1 MNGFKDITFKDN
13 INSIVLKIENHI
25 KENNSELF
33 FKIKSVKRILT
44 ENYIAIFISKNEYA
58 ANEFLEKIDNNFLLY
73 HKSDFTK
80 SIDFIRK
87 EINSSIDG
95 LFFNSA
101 KLASRE
107 PSKIQKERL
116 KLLIQNNLS
125 GDYYLEIEDNKIF
138 IQIDNENNKFKII
151 NFDGYASFFYNKHE
165 LINKVYDV
173 ISDKNNS
180 NLLYYRFYNRKEYIS
195 YFNNTENWKVNNK
208 YILREIINDIKERKQ
223 LNINEYTSIELHES
237 YSYKNIFIIRD
248 NIENTEKVLHI
259 YVDDIEEAFIVAKS
273 KYDQITESGEHL
285 LYKVNTGWF
294 RTKIKRN
301 VVTNFSQYLDLLKPL
316 ERVMS
321 RVNLITS
328 TETNYDFSHI
338 HSLAGLCYGL
348 SLNYLLE
355 VRNSGLEGGNKYL
368 FWLKDSAS
376 YYQNEKKIIDNKLDL
391 ALFNSIQEYQI
402 LNLIKEVKN
411 IVFAQHFQM
420 ERLCEKEKYFILDA
434 LKSTEYSEILNK
446 KGLMESN
453 ISHLDFNK
461 EEINYHID
469 RIVQGYDDYYA
480 IIAFKDHAI
489 AIAYKKYSEN
499 NYKFTLFDSNS
510 ELLEFS
516 DPLSIKKTL
525 GNKMELYGAHKI
537 EGNEYIVF
545 DEYKKTN
552 SINYKSV
559 WDNSDSD
566 INTNKG
572 IAENIKKIGFSL
584 SFKENIT
591 GRIIHYSE
599 QRDLIL
605 ELKKENFLIEVIV
618 KNSHVD
624 EGVYLVKHYID
635 DILENNQASKI
646 VLKKNDDNSI
656 DIVVAEFNSFQEIQ
670 KKSGY
675 VEFNDIY
682 YRNLIEI
689 NSYLVKGN
697 ISKELKEIVSL
708 IDILKCNI
716 YFDKL
721 MASFSIIS
729 KIKSFNEINKN
740 ISLVEILTKV
750 KSKLEDKLFYDGL
763 NYGKE
768 KLLQLAEKNSL
779 VAAKFYQLMVNEISD
794 GAHGI
799 SNFIYNQIIESPYLP
814 VDKKR
819 HVGVEGYDY
828 TIEFHNSY
836 QYVNEIVEGINTPE
850 LKNTI
855 LIKDEN
861 KLHLKE
867 SYKKLLEYRNDKSV
881 SKLLNLIETE
891 IDINKGNDTGYYSKL
906 YVDLFRNNQ
915 FTNRMIMHEIDQLE
929 SYYNTNYREINYTYH
944 PDNFYVNQNEPSAIF
959 ESSFNQNK
967 NEIDCS
973 YLLFDDNKENFNFL
987 FFDNTFFSDKNIDNI
1002 IIDSINSFYQDD
1014 IIIYFYN
1021 GVKSEDLTI
1030 YLNENPEISTFLD
1043 YCLKNR
1049 IRVIATGSEENTLFH
1064 HTFIKQK
1071 NDVDS
1076 LQHII
1081 NENQFF
1087 NERTIVFAK
1096 KEKLLSYQSG
1106 DFFIEGI
1113 AQRLNM
1119 PIYQIIDNKVSILRD
1134 YIIVK
1139 PIIER
1144 QYIDK
1149 PLLASSVVSNII
1161 ITEADYDDVLVASNK
1176 EKITVENNRIAK
1188 EIYQFIS
1195 SLYPNYRESEEFK
1208 LGYNQDIKTV
1218 FHNYSEQ
1225 ITLSDIFEYI
1235 KLNRYDLNIFQLG
1248 SIINKVDTI
1257 NEECHRKDLKHISN
1271 EIINNNI
1278 SISTVC
1284 EKYLYELSSFFKTSD
1299 KINIENKLTQVIY
1312 DPLVNKKFN
1321 QYLMEEITYQKWL
1334 SFSSLSEENLTLT
1347 ERTNQAIEVIHA
1359 VYDNPSLI
1367 KKLSLFS
1374 ENLLASFFDE
1384 NKRGILYRVLLDN
1397 ISIFKN
1403 YKKII
1408 NSLQNIITMIHHK
1421 KIPDSLSPSN
1431 ALEKANELNQL
1442 DIFKVNSQRLLN
1454 KENVTINN
1462 LSIDKQLLVNV
1473 GAKVNGKN
1481 INSVDLNTVNK
1492 LESKITFDP
1501 YHLNDYFLSISGSEK
1516 DKKIISLFRHLLNNK
1531 EEKIKY
1537 LLSNDVNRIDYL
1549 AASERL
1555 TKMIKLGDKDYSDK
1569 DWNLLRNASLTL
1581 PRHMKIISKIG
1592 YANISYGMWQSINST
1607 FMLAEQLNNPLLSPK
1622 ERKEII
1628 NSLAI
1633 MWSEMAYN
1641 GLSEL
1646 IEITL
1651 AKGLLKYRHNP
1662 LEYVSKLST
1671 RVGIGL
1677 NVLSIGFDIYNAYD
1691 NFSRIS
1697 SENNEKRQIDYI
1709 VNGSFAVVSGL
1720 VTLGVSIAM
1729 LAGSTIAGPI
1739 GIVVGA
1745 VITLATSI
1753 YNAARLIEEAKI
1765 KVHFTPLEELN
1776 NGFYAF
1782 LMGDLIPDKKN
1793 EIIYLETETQLED
1806 MIDKNAVNYLDEIKK
1821 QNHQSRYFY
1830 TNEKQIY
1837 KEYYYYKVIPNLMG
1851 KTLDSILIPLGEYV
1865 SQRISQN
1872 ISQEMAE
1879 KIAALSYHLR
1889 SEKTEY
1895 KYYLPKEAI
1904 ATNET
1909 LIFDI
1914 DFYVDELNRYT
1925 MDIISDDYSP
1935 VFNNMVDSDFLRD
1948 IKTNRENIINVLGV
1962 ENLSENLIKANQYK
1976 KYYVSDWNENE
1987 TLYFNTYHGNDVIA
2001 APLITQNI
2009 FDIYNGTKRI
2019 SGGKKNDMFNLFSS
2033 ESPLY
2038 ASRFYGREGN
2048 DTLRIIKT
2056 PKKYTGYEVNLSDN
2070 YVKFRQS
2077 EEQTNSQNFHSKLF
2091 LYQENG
2097 RLYSKRLVDSM
2108 PNIVLQDQKVIAYL
2122 DSIENV
2128 IGSETS
2134 DDIIY
2139 GNQDNNYL
2147 DGAGGADSLYGLGG
2161 NDTLVLQEGY
2171 AEGGEGNDSYVILRS
2186 SLEKNYNIQFETIIN
2201 EVSHVESSIVRL
2213 NYHFDEI
2220 VAISRRGKNIIFDIK
2235 VNDGNESNVLIY
2247 HSITLKNFYHEN
2259 DILAHRYTLTTL
2271 DGFLLTV
2278 NENKTTEDNV
2288 LYKFSYLD
2296 KYNQSKETIQALCI
2310 NDNNHSLSI
2319 SYSDYNKIITLLPQ
2333 LQYSG
2338 FSSGEQLQFDIHGNE
2353 MNNHYLGVTPNSLIK
2368 LSSGYDSYQIKTY
2381 LAKNKRD
2388 EIKVSLSNNI
2398 NGIQSNSISDF
2409 FLSDISGFDLV
2420 FNHGVLSHRYHPDAH
2435 VKLIFEPSHL
2445 ETIYNSNITIRFID
2459 KDNVVFTLPTNY
2471 SSQGL
2476 LMPVAD
2482 LNMGINKEDNVLM
2495 IPESLTLNKE
2505 TLSTYSLDSPH
2516 SLLRSVLM
2524 TQQKPHNQS
2533 IEHLPILELMEGDD
2547 IVVNHNKCSSVID
2560 GGKGDDHIV
2569 VNHGHH
2575 ILIAGDGNDNLNAGS
2590 GNDLLISQSGHDY
2603 LNGGIGSNVYIVQK
2617 RQGNVTVYD
2626 EGENSHLFITGL
2638 SEQDTFTYSEIGDD
2652 MQYKSQDNQFTLTV
2666 KTKENNHSSVILI
2679 EKQSSLSMQSLASI
2693 IQEMAQFNEQ
2703 QLTTMQGS
2711 EFIPSPTWSP
2721 LSLVTK
2727 HL

>member
-1 MNGFKDITFKDN
+1 MNGFKEITFKDN

-33 FKIKSVKRILT
+33 FKINSVRRILT

-87 EINSSIDG
+87 EINSSIEG

-101 KLASRE
+101 KLAGRE

-116 KLLIQNNLS
+116 KLLMQNNLS
-125 GDYYLEIEDNKIF
+125 GDYYLEFEDNKIF

-151 NFDGYASFFYNKHE
+151 NFDGYASFFSNKQG
-165 LINKVYDV
+165 LINKIYGF
-173 ISDKNNS
+173 ISDKCNE
-180 NLLYYRFYNRKEYIS
+180 NLLYYRFYNRKEYVS

-208 YILREIINDIKERKQ
+208 DILREIINDIKARKQ
-223 LNINEYTSIELHES
+223 LKINEHTSIELNES
-237 YSYKNIFIIRD
+237 YPYKNIFIIRD
-248 NIENTEKVLHI
+248 KIENTEKVLHI
-259 YVDDIEEAFIVAKS
+259 YVDDIEEAFTVAKS

-285 LYKVNTGWF
+285 LYKVGEGWF
-294 RTKIKRN
+294 RTKMKRN
-301 VVTNFSQYLDLLKPL
+301 VVIKFSQYLDLLKPL

-328 TETNYDFSHI
+328 TETNYDFSRI

-355 VRNSGLEGGNKYL
+355 VRNSGLEGGSKYL
-368 FWLKDSAS
+368 FWLKESVSS
-376 YYQNEKKIIDNKLDL
+376 YQDENEIILNKLDSV
-391 ALFNSIQEYQI
+391 LFNSTQEYQI
-402 LNLIKEVKN
+402 LNLVKEVKN
-411 IVFAQHFQM
+411 IIFAQHFQM
-420 ERLCEKEKYFILDA
+420 ERLCEKVQYFVLDA

-446 KGLMESN
+446 KGLLKSN
-453 ISHLDFNK
+453 LNRLDCNK
-461 EEINYHID
+461 EEVNDHID
-469 RIVQGYDDYYA
+469 RIVQGYDDYYS
-480 IIAFKDHAI
+480 IVAFKDHAI

-499 NYKFTLFDSNS
+499 SYKFTLFDSNS

-516 DPLSIKKTL
+516 DPSSIKEIL
-525 GNKMELYGAHKI
+525 GNKMDLYGAHEV
-537 EGNEYIVF
+537 EGKKYIIF

-559 WDNSDSD
+559 WDSSDVN
-566 INTNKG
+566 INKG

-584 SFKENIT
+584 PFKENII

-599 QRDLIL
+599 KRDLVL

-624 EGVYLVKHYID
+624 EGIYLVKHYID

-646 VLKKNDDNSI
+646 VLEKNDDNSI
-656 DIVVAEFNSFQEIQ
+656 DIEEVEFNHFQEI
-670 KKSGY
+670 KKINGY
-675 VEFNDIY
+675 IEFKDIY
-682 YRNLIEI
+682 YRDLIEI
-689 NSYLVKGN
+689 NSYLVKGS

-708 IDILKCNI
+708 IDVLKSNI

-721 MASFSIIS
+721 MASLSIIS
-729 KIKSFNEINKN
+729 KIKSFNESNKN
-740 ISLVEILTKV
+740 ISLIEILNKV

-768 KLLQLAEKNSL
+768 KIIQLAKKNSL
-779 VAAKFYQLMVNEISD
+779 VAAKFYQLMVSEIND
-794 GAHGI
+794 GTHGV

-814 VDKKR
+814 VDKNR
-819 HVGVEGYDY
+819 NVGVEGYDY
-828 TIEFHNSY
+828 TIEFKNNY
-836 QYVNEIVEGINTPE
+836 QYLIEIIECIDILE
-850 LKNTI
+850 LKNI
-855 LIKDEN
+855 FLIEGNN

-867 SYKKLLEYRNDKSV
+867 NYNYISKYRDNEYVNKLIY
-881 SKLLNLIETE
+881 LIESE
-891 IDINKGNDTGYYSKL
+891 IDFKKGNNLSSYHDL
-906 YVDLFRNNQ
+906 YFDYFRNNQ
-915 FTNRMIMHEIDQLE
+915 FSNRMIVREINQLE
-929 SYYNTNYREINYTYH
+929 SYFNKNYREINYAYH
-944 PDNFYVNQNEPSAIF
+944 QNNFYINDDNPNVIF
-959 ESSFNQNK
+959 EYSLNQNK
-967 NEIDCS
+967 NKMDCS
-973 YLLFDDNKENFNFL
+973 YLLFDDNKDNFKFL
-987 FFDNTFFSDKNIDNI
+987 FSDNKFFNNENIDTI
-1002 IIDSINSFYQDD
+1002 IIDSIDSFYQDD
-1014 IIIYFYN
+1014 LIIYFYN
-1021 GVKSEDLTI
+1021 GIKSDNLKV
-1030 YLNENPEISTFLD
+1030 YLDDNPEISAFLE
-1043 YCLKNR
+1043 YCLKNK
-1049 IRVIATGSEENTLFH
+1049 IRVIATGNEDNNLFYQD
-1064 HTFIKQK
+1064 FIKQK
-1071 NDVDS
+1071 NDVET
-1076 LQHII
+1076 LQNII
-1081 NENQFF
+1081 LENQFF
-1087 NERTIVFAK
+1087 NEKTIIFAK

-1119 PIYQIIDNKVSILRD
+1119 PIYQINDNKVSLIRD
-1134 YIIVK
+1134 YIFIK
-1139 PIIER
+1139 EPIER

-1149 PLLASSVVSNII
+1149 PLIASSTVSNII
-1161 ITEADYDDVLVASNK
+1161 MAEADYDDVLVVSNK

-1218 FHNYSEQ
+1218 FSDYSEQ
-1225 ITLSDIFEYI
+1225 IILSDIFEYI
-1235 KLNRYDLNIFQLG
+1235 KLNRYDLNIYQLG
-1248 SIINKVDTI
+1248 SIVNKIDTI
-1257 NEECHRKDLKHISN
+1257 NEECHRKELKHISN

-1278 SISTVC
+1278 PISTLC

-1321 QYLMEEITYQKWL
+1321 QYLMGEITYQKWL

-1408 NSLQNIITMIHHK
+1408 NSFQNIITMIHHK
-1421 KIPDSLSPSN
+1421 KIPDSLSPSK
-1431 ALEKANELNQL
+1431 ALEKVNELNQL
-1442 DIFKVNSQRLLN
+1442 DIFKVNNQRLLN

-1481 INSVDLNTVNK
+1481 IDSVDLNTVNK
-1492 LESKITFDP
+1492 LESKLTFDP
-1501 YHLNDYFLSISGSEK
+1501 YHLNNYFLSISGSEK
-1516 DKKIISLFRHLLNNK
+1516 DKDVISLFRHLLNNK

-1555 TKMIKLGDKDYSDK
+1555 TKMIKLGNKDYSDK
-1569 DWNLLRNASLTL
+1569 DWNLLRNASQKL

-1633 MWSEMAYN
+1633 MWSEVAYN

-1677 NVLSIGFDIYNAYD
+1677 NVLSIGFDIYNSYD

-1709 VNGSFAVVSGL
+1709 VNGSLAVVSGL
-1720 VTLGVSIAM
+1720 VTLGISIAM

-1739 GIVVGA
+1739 GIVAGA

-1753 YNAARLIEEAKI
+1753 YNAARLIEEAKAKI
-1765 KVHFTPLEELN
+1765 HFTPLEEFN

-1837 KEYYYYKVIPNLMG
+1837 QEYYYYKVIPYLMG

-1925 MDIISDDYSP
+1925 MDIISDDDSP
-1935 VFNNMVDSDFLRD
+1935 VFDNIVDSDFLKD

-1962 ENLSENLIKANQYK
+1962 ENLSESLIKSNQYK
-1976 KYYVSDWNENE
+1976 KYYISDWNDNE
-1987 TLYFNTYHGNDVIA
+1987 TLYFNTYHGNDTIA
-2001 APLITQNI
+2001 APLITKNI
-2009 FDIYNGTKRI
+2009 FDIYNGTKRL
-2019 SGGKKNDMFNLFSS
+2019 SGGAKNDMFNLFAS

-2056 PKKYTGYEVNLSDN
+2056 TNKYTGYEVNLSN
-2070 YVKFRQS
+2070 SYVKFRQS

-2097 RLYSKRLVDSM
+2097 RLYSKQLVDSM

-2128 IGSETS
+2128 IGSEAG

-2139 GNQDNNYL
+2139 GNQEDNYL
-2147 DGAGGADSLYGLGG
+2147 DGASGADLLYGLGG
-2161 NDTLVLQEGY
+2161 NDTLVLQEGC

-2213 NYHFDEI
+2213 NYYFDEI
-2220 VAISRRGKNIIFDIK
+2220 IAIFRRGKDIIFDIK
-2235 VNDGNESNVLIY
+2235 VNDGNKNNELIY
-2247 HSITLKNFYHEN
+2247 HSITLKNVYHEN
-2259 DILAHRYTLTTL
+2259 AILAHRYTLTTL
-2271 DGFLLTV
+2271 DGFLLTA

-2296 KYNQSKETIQALCI
+2296 KYNQNKETIQKLCI

-2319 SYSDYNKIITLLPQ
+2319 SYSDDNKIITLLPQ

-2338 FSSGEQLQFDIHGNE
+2338 FSFGEQLKLDIHGNE
-2353 MNNHYLGVTPNSLIK
+2353 MNNHYLGITPNSLIK
-2368 LSSGYDSYQIKTY
+2368 LSSGHDNYQIKTY
-2381 LAKNKRD
+2381 LATNNHD
-2388 EIKVSLSNNI
+2388 EIKISLSNHI

-2420 FNHGVLSHRYHPDAH
+2420 FNHGLLSHRYHPDAH
-2435 VKLIFEPSHL
+2435 VKLVFEPSHL
-2445 ETIYNSNITIRFID
+2445 ETIYHSGMTIRFID
-2459 KDNVVFTLPTNY
+2459 KDNVVFTLPAKENPK
-2471 SSQGL
+2471 GL

-2482 LNMGINKEDNVLM
+2482 LNMIINQEDNVLM
-2495 IPESLTLNKE
+2495 IPESLTLDKE
-2505 TLSTYSLDSPH
+2505 TLSTYSLDSPL

-2533 IEHLPILELMEGDD
+2533 IDHLPILELMEGDD

-2603 LNGGIGSNVYIVQK
+2603 LNGGVGSNVYIVQK

-2703 QLTTMQGS
+2703 QLTIMQGS

>member
-1 MNGFKDITFKDN
+1 MNGFKEITFKDN

-33 FKIKSVKRILT
+33 FKINSVRRILT

-73 HKSDFTK
+73 HKSDFKK

-87 EINSSIDG
+87 EINSSIEG

-101 KLASRE
+101 KLTGRE

-116 KLLIQNNLS
+116 KLLMKNNLS
-125 GDYYLEIEDNKIF
+125 GDYYLEFEDNKIF

-151 NFDGYASFFYNKHE
+151 NFDGYASFFYNKQE
-165 LINKVYDV
+165 LINKIYGF
-173 ISDKNNS
+173 ISDKCIE
-180 NLLYYRFYNRKEYIS
+180 NLLYYRFYNRKEYVS
-195 YFNNTENWKVNNK
+195 YFNNIESWKVNNK
-208 YILREIINDIKERKQ
+208 DILKEIIDDIKKRKQ
-223 LNINEYTSIELHES
+223 ININEYISIELNES

-248 NIENTEKVLHI
+248 KIENTEKVLHI
-259 YVDDIEEAFIVAKS
+259 YVDDIEEAFAVAKY
-273 KYDQITESGEHL
+273 KYNQITESGEHL
-285 LYKVNTGWF
+285 LYKVGTGWF
-294 RTKIKRN
+294 ITKMKRN
-301 VVTNFSQYLDLLKPL
+301 VVINFSQYLDLLKPL
-316 ERVMS
+316 EKVMS

-328 TETNYDFSHI
+328 TETNYDFSRI

-355 VRNSGLEGGNKYL
+355 VRNSGLEGGSKYL
-368 FWLKDSAS
+368 LWLKESVSS
-376 YYQNEKKIIDNKLDL
+376 YQDEKEIILNKLDL
-391 ALFNSIQEYQI
+391 ILFNNIQEHEI

-411 IVFAQHFQM
+411 IIFAQHFQM

-434 LKSTEYSEILNK
+434 LKLTEYSEILNK

-461 EEINYHID
+461 EAVSSHID
-469 RIVQGYDDYYA
+469 RIVQGCDDYYA
-480 IIAFKDHAI
+480 IVVFKDHAI
-489 AIAYKKYSEN
+489 ALSYKKYSEN

-516 DPLSIKKTL
+516 EPSSIKKVL
-525 GNKMELYGAHKI
+525 ENKMDLYGASKI
-537 EGNEYIVF
+537 DSNEYIIF

-552 SINYKSV
+552 SINYKSA
-559 WDNSDSD
+559 WDSNDVN
-566 INTNKG
+566 INKG

-584 SFKENIT
+584 PFKENVT
-591 GRIIHYSE
+591 GRVIHYSE

-605 ELKKENFLIEVIV
+605 ELKKDNFLIEVIV
-618 KNSHVD
+618 KNSYVD
-624 EGVYLVKHYID
+624 EGIYLVKHYID

-646 VLKKNDDNSI
+646 ILNKNDDNSI
-656 DIVVAEFNSFQEIQ
+656 DIEEVEFNNFQEI
-670 KKSGY
+670 KKANGY
-675 VEFNDIY
+675 IEFKDIY

-721 MASFSIIS
+721 TASLSIIS
-729 KIKSFNEINKN
+729 KIKSFNKSNKN
-740 ISLVEILTKV
+740 ISLIEILNKV

-768 KLLQLAEKNSL
+768 KLIQLAEKNSL
-779 VAAKFYQLMVNEISD
+779 VAAKLYQLMVSEIND
-794 GAHGI
+794 GAHGV
-799 SNFIYNQIIESPYLP
+799 SNFIYNQIIASPYLP
-814 VDKKR
+814 VDKNR
-819 HVGVEGYDY
+819 NIGVEGYDY
-828 TIEFHNSY
+828 TIEFKNNY
-836 QYVNEIVEGINTPE
+836 QYLVEIIERINIPE
-850 LKNTI
+850 LKNLF
-855 LIKDEN
+855 LIEGNN

-867 SYKKLLEYRNDKSV
+867 SYNYISRYRDNECVNKLIY
-881 SKLLNLIETE
+881 LIESE
-891 IDINKGNDTGYYSKL
+891 INFKKGDDLSSYHDL
-906 YVDLFRNNQ
+906 YFDYFRNNQ
-915 FTNRMIMHEIDQLE
+915 FSNRMIVREINQLE
-929 SYYNTNYREINYTYH
+929 NYFNKNYREVNYAYH
-944 PDNFYVNQNEPSAIF
+944 QNNFYINDDNPNVIF
-959 ESSFNQNK
+959 EHSLNQNK
-967 NEIDCS
+967 NKMDCS

-987 FFDNTFFSDKNIDNI
+987 FFDNKFFNNVNIDTI
-1002 IIDSINSFYQDD
+1002 IIDSIDSFYQDD
-1014 IIIYFYN
+1014 IVIYFYN
-1021 GVKSEDLTI
+1021 GVKSDGLKN
-1030 YLNENPEISTFLD
+1030 YLNDKKEISHFLD
-1043 YCLKNR
+1043 YCLKNK
-1049 IRVIATGSEENTLFH
+1049 IRVIATGNEDDILFYQD
-1064 HTFIKQK
+1064 FIKQK
-1071 NDVDS
+1071 HDVET
-1076 LQHII
+1076 LQNII
-1081 NENQFF
+1081 LENQFV
-1087 NERTIVFAK
+1087 NEKTIVFAK

-1119 PIYQIIDNKVSILRD
+1119 PIYQINDNKVSLVRD
-1134 YIIVK
+1134 NVFIK
-1139 PIIER
+1139 APIER

-1149 PLLASSVVSNII
+1149 PLIASSAVSNII
-1161 ITEADYDDVLVASNK
+1161 MAEADYDDVLVVSNK
-1176 EKITVENNRIAK
+1176 EKIIVENNRIAK

-1334 SFSSLSEENLTLT
+1334 PFSSLSEENLTLT

-1408 NSLQNIITMIHHK
+1408 NSFQNIITMIHHK
-1421 KIPDSLSPSN
+1421 KIPDSLSPFK
-1431 ALEKANELNQL
+1431 ALEKVNELNQL
-1442 DIFKVNSQRLLN
+1442 DILKVNNQRLLN

-1462 LSIDKQLLVNV
+1462 LSIDKQLLVNM
-1473 GAKVNGKN
+1473 GAKINGKN
-1481 INSVDLNTVNK
+1481 IDSVDLNTINK
-1492 LESKITFDP
+1492 LESKLTFDP

-1516 DKKIISLFRHLLNNK
+1516 DKDVISLFRHLLNNK

-1555 TKMIKLGDKDYSDK
+1555 TKMIKLGNKDYSDK
-1569 DWNLLRNASLTL
+1569 DWDLLRNASLTL

-1677 NVLSIGFDIYNAYD
+1677 NVLSIGFDIYNSYD

-1709 VNGSFAVVSGL
+1709 VNGSLAVVSGL

-1739 GIVVGA
+1739 GIVAGA

-1753 YNAARLIEEAKI
+1753 YNAARLIEEAKAKI
-1765 KVHFTPLEELN
+1765 HFTPLEEFN

-1830 TNEKQIY
+1830 INEKQIY
-1837 KEYYYYKVIPNLMG
+1837 KEYYYYKVIPHLMG

-1865 SQRISQN
+1865 SQRVSQN

-1925 MDIISDDYSP
+1925 MDIISDDDSP
-1935 VFNNMVDSDFLRD
+1935 IFDNIVDSDFLRD
-1948 IKTNRENIINVLGV
+1948 IKTNKENIINVLGV
-1962 ENLSENLIKANQYK
+1962 ENLSESLIKANQYK

-1987 TLYFNTYHGNDVIA
+1987 KLYFNTYHGNDIIA

-2056 PKKYTGYEVNLSDN
+2056 PNKYAGYEVNLSDN

-2097 RLYSKRLVDSM
+2097 RLYSKQLVDSM

-2128 IGSETS
+2128 IGSEIG

-2139 GNQDNNYL
+2139 GNQENNYL
-2147 DGAGGADSLYGLGG
+2147 DGAGGADLLYGLGG

-2171 AEGGEGNDSYVILRS
+2171 AEGGEGNDSYIILRS

-2220 VAISRRGKNIIFDIK
+2220 VAISRRGKDIIFDVK
-2235 VNDGNESNVLIY
+2235 VNDGNKNNALVY
-2247 HSITLKNFYHEN
+2247 HSITLKNVYHEN

-2296 KYNQSKETIQALCI
+2296 KYNQNKETIQKLCI

-2319 SYSDYNKIITLLPQ
+2319 SYSDVNKIITLLPQ

-2338 FSSGEQLQFDIHGNE
+2338 FSFGEQLKLDIHGNE
-2353 MNNHYLGVTPNSLIK
+2353 MNNHYLGITPNSLIK

-2381 LAKNKRD
+2381 LARNKRD

-2420 FNHGVLSHRYHPDAH
+2420 FNHGILSHRYHPDAH

-2445 ETIYNSNITIRFID
+2445 ETIYNSDMTIRFID
-2459 KDNVVFTLPTNY
+2459 KDHVVFTLPTKD
-2471 SSQGL
+2471 SPQGL
-2476 LMPVAD
+2476 LMPVSD
-2482 LNMGINKEDNVLM
+2482 LNMTINQEDNVLM
-2495 IPESLTLNKE
+2495 IPESLTLDKE
-2505 TLSTYSLDSPH
+2505 TLSTYLLDSPR

-2533 IEHLPILELMEGDD
+2533 IDHLPILELMGGDD

-2652 MQYKSQDNQFTLTV
+2652 IQYKSQDNQFTLTV